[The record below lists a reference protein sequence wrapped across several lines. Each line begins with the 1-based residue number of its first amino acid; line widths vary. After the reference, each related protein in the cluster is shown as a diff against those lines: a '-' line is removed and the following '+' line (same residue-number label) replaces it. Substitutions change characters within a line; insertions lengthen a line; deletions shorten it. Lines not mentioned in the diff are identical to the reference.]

1 MMCGQTGIIFG
12 NAERSPDDLEYF
24 RELFQRLLLLNR
36 IRGPHATGVAAV
48 NTDGSFQLLKRPLE
62 AAAFTLLPEYG
73 EFMNSLKPDATLLM
87 GHTRL
92 ATVGSVEKTENAHPI
107 RSGNCLGTV
116 NGTIFNADTLFRRFG
131 LTRFAEVDSELIVR
145 LADKC
150 APGGKIQVEK
160 LLECIKHCRGQLAA
174 VLTSLAAPREVV
186 ILKGNKPLSLFFNP
200 EMKAIIYSSEN
211 THIMTALR
219 GDKNWIKLNLPHM
232 TCAVFDVEDLISPQ
246 IHRLKFI
253 TQSRRNRL

>member
-1 MMCGQTGIIFG
+1 MCGQTGIIFG
-12 NAERSPDDLEYF
+12 NAERSEDELKYF
-24 RELFQRLLLLNR
+24 GEVFQRLLLLNR
-36 IRGPHATGVAAV
+36 MRGIHATGVAAV
-48 NTDGSFQLLKRPLE
+48 NGDGSFQLLKRPLE

-73 EFMNSLKPDATLLM
+73 EFMDSLKPEVTLLM
-87 GHTRL
+87 GHTRF
-92 ATVGSVEKTENAHPI
+92 ATVGSVKKTENAHPI

-150 APGGKIQVEK
+150 APGGKIQIDK
-160 LLECIKHCRGQLAA
+160 LLDGIKHCRGQLTA
-174 VLTSLAAPREVV
+174 VLTSLVNPKEVV
-186 ILKGNKPLSLFFNP
+186 ILKGNKPLSLFYNP
-200 EMKAIIYSSEN
+200 KINAIIYSSET

-219 GDKNWIKLNLPHM
+219 GDRNWLKLNLPHM
-232 TCAVFDVEDLISPQ
+232 TCVVFNVEDLISPE

-253 TQSRRNRL
+253 TQSWRNKR

>member
-12 NAERSPDDLEYF
+12 NAERSEDELKYF

-36 IRGPHATGVAAV
+36 IRGPHAAGVAAV
-48 NTDGSFQLLKRPLE
+48 NSDGCFQLLKRPLE
-62 AAAFTLLPEYG
+62 AASFTLLPEYG
-73 EFMNSLKPDATLLM
+73 EFMDSLKENTTLIM
-87 GHTRL
+87 GHTRF
-92 ATVGSVEKTENAHPI
+92 ATVGSAEKTENAHPI
-107 RSGNCLGTV
+107 RSGCCLGTV
-116 NGTIFNADTLFRRFG
+116 NGTIFNADTLFKRFG

-150 APGGKIQVEK
+150 APEGKIQVGK
-160 LLECIKHCRGQLAA
+160 FLDCLTDCRGQLSA

-200 EMKAIIYSSEN
+200 RMNAIIYSSEN
-211 THIMTALR
+211 THIMMALR
-219 GDKNWIKLNLPHM
+219 GDRNWIALNLPHM
-232 TCAVFDVEDLISPQ
+232 TCAVFNVEDLISPQ
-246 IHRLKFI
+246 INRLKFI